1 MITRQAAYAPAPFVP
16 ARGTPSRLHGN
27 ERAIETAARDLRI
40 SGERLR
46 CALLWLTGASGAIV
60 FIEPSPYEISTF
72 LSLIMFA
79 IGGLTLSPVLMPL
92 VFLLVLVNIGYS
104 ISGATV
110 IGEPGVIAWLVTSWY
125 LAVTAVFFAAMLTQ
139 NTEARLRAITA
150 GCVVGGLIASFAA
163 IFGYFRVVPSLN
175 ELLLLYDRARG
186 TFKDPNVLGAFL
198 VFPALLCLLMVA
210 SARFGRA
217 LRGAMMFGF
226 IGIAVLLS
234 FSRAAWGQTAYAAA
248 LMFALIFVTTR
259 SPPQRLRIVLLILVG
274 SVVLA
279 AAIAAL
285 LSIDAVAQLFVQRA
299 SFSQSYD
306 VGAQGRFARH
316 FLGAIMAL
324 DYPVG
329 IGPLQFNKYFPED
342 PHNSYL
348 NAFMAGG
355 WLGGVAY
362 PALVF
367 LTVGFGF
374 RTVFIRT
381 PYQQTTIAVFSGYF
395 GVATESFIIDTD
407 HWRHTFLLMGL
418 MWGLIAASR
427 GYARLAG
434 SPELA
439 SARPAS

>member
-1 MITRQAAYAPAPFVP
+1 MP
-16 ARGTPSRLHGN
+16 
-27 ERAIETAARDLRI
+27 RDLSI
-40 SGERLR
+40 SGEKLR

-60 FIEPSPYEISTF
+60 FIEPSPYEISSF

-79 IGGLTLSPVLMPL
+79 LGGLTLSPVLMPL
-92 VFLLVLVNIGYS
+92 VFLLVLINIGYS

-150 GCVVGGLIASFAA
+150 GVVVGGLIASFAA

-198 VFPALLCLLMVA
+198 VFPALLCLLMVV

-234 FSRAAWGQTAYAAA
+234 FSRAAWGQTAYTAV
-248 LMFALIFVTTR
+248 LMFGLIFITTR

-299 SFSQSYD
+299 SFKQDYD

-355 WLGGVAY
+355 WLGGMAY

-367 LTVGFGF
+367 LTVGFGL

-381 PYQQTTIAVFSGYF
+381 PYQQMTIAVFCGYF

-427 GYARLAG
+427 AYARQAG
-434 SPELA
+434 PPELA